1 LRTLPLPNVWPSAP
15 FVGESDKRAIFS
27 TTGPEVDAVAVGQG
41 IVGTV
46 PKSSCT
52 RFLPCVSN
60 GPYAIGDGTSF
71 AAPQVTGMVAL
82 MLSRT
87 PPLKADSILSIF
99 SADR

>member
-1 LRTLPLPNVWPSAP
+1 
-15 FVGESDKRAIFS
+15 
-27 TTGPEVDAVAVGQG
+27 
-41 IVGTV
+41 V

-87 PPLKADSILSIF
+87 PTLKADSILSIVRAT
-99 SADR
+99 ADAVPAGDRPDWAGAGRINMLKALTPQYRIGAPGVTRG